1 MFIEGKDGSQ
11 YENFMFSPCYDEDFV
26 KVTSILLEY
35 EKNWEASPPVMIY
48 GDTFLNK
55 EDVGRLIAYLQ
66 EQLEK
71 M

>member
-1 MFIEGKDGSQ
+1 VFTEGVDGSQ
-11 YENFMFSPCYDEDFV
+11 YENFLFSPCWNDEFT
-26 KVTSILLEY
+26 KVTSIQLEY